1 MLVSARRWIRLAV
14 YCILLHG
21 LEGRTDGMGGLAK
34 RCLPGLLFI
43 IEVLILRCHG

>member
-1 MLVSARRWIRLAV
+1 MLVSARKRALAV
-14 YCILLHG
+14 DCILQHRS
-21 LEGRTDGMGGLAK
+21 EGRTDGVGGLAE